1 MPAFRIV
8 VIETES
14 VEVTYTIEA
23 STREEAMRNVKKG
36 IGSVVKTRDLGVTNR
51 EIDEVTIEVEA

>member
-36 IGSVVKTRDLGVTNR
+36 IGSVVKTRELGVTNR